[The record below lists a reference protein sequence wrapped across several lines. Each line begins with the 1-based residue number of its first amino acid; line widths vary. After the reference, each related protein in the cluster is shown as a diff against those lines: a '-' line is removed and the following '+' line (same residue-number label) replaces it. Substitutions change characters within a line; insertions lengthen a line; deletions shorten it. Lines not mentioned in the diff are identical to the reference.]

1 MKISAG
7 LQKTINAAIEK
18 AMYDWGAFQRM
29 VEASYS
35 VYLKMDDGEARREF
49 LAKRG
54 FSEMIN
60 VSAAQFVQRRVQTA
74 IKSYRNN
81 EEKGRSK

>member
-7 LQKTINAAIEK
+7 LQKAINAAIEK
-18 AMYDWGAFQRM
+18 AMYDWGAFQKM

-35 VYLKMDDGEARREF
+35 VYVKLEDGEARKEF

-54 FSEMIN
+54 FSEMID

-74 IKSYRNN
+74 IKSYRNI
-81 EEKGRSK
+81 EMKAKV